1 MDKESSK
8 KWKKETKNCKLKVW
22 MLKRNA
28 LAEYCDVVLCG
39 DTNYGRGQICM
50 IIEDSKNVSVMGQM
64 KATV

>member
-8 KWKKETKNCKLKVW
+8 KWKKETKKNKLKVR

-28 LAEYCDVVLCG
+28 LAEYCDVAYG
-39 DTNYGRGQICM
+39 DTNYGRGKSCT
-50 IIEDSKNVSVMGQM
+50 IIEDSKIVSVVGKM